1 MIDERG
7 PDAIDGSQF
16 VDEVAGRVGHQC
28 FGLRGGFPVLYF
40 HGWPG
45 SAVEGRLLDA
55 AARALGLDIV
65 VLERPGMGGSGAA
78 AGRCEDIASW
88 AQVAVRFAAF
98 RGWARY
104 GVAAVSGGGPYALAM
119 AVLDPERVA
128 AVTVGCCA
136 ARFEFAALN
145 RLMNP
150 FDRLLLECWRRRPG
164 IGVPALNLLKTR
176 LDRRSFAAANWP
188 RTLFLGGPDREVLA
202 DPGVQA
208 VLSENLLA
216 ALGPGPE
223 GALADLER
231 LFGNWGFEPAFGT
244 EVPVTLSYGVE
255 DRIVRPHEAIASLG
269 CPQSAVSIVPGE
281 GHYSL
286 AIRQT
291 ERILR
296 PLEQAVR
303 QEGTKTSGE
312 SNASGR

>member
-1 MIDERG
+1 MTDAPASG
-7 PDAIDGSQF
+7 PASGPPFFDPQ
-16 VDEVAGRVGHQC
+16 AGRVGYEA
-28 FGLRGGFPVLYF
+28 FGLRGGFPVLYC

-45 SAVEGRLLDA
+45 SAVEGRLLHVP
-55 AARALGLDIV
+55 AARLGLEIV
-65 VLERPGMGGSGAA
+65 VLERPGMGASGPA
-78 AGRCEDIASW
+78 AGGCGDVKSW
-88 AQVAVRFAAF
+88 AQVAVRFADA
-98 RGWARY
+98 RGWTRY

-136 ARFEFAALN
+136 ARFERAALT

-164 IGVPALNLLKTR
+164 IGGPALNLLKAR
-176 LDRRSFAAANWP
+176 LERHSFAAANWP

-202 DPGVQA
+202 DPEVQT

-216 ALGPGPE
+216 ALAAGPE
-223 GALADLER
+223 GALVDLGR
-231 LFGNWGFEPAFGT
+231 LFGPWGFEPRFDAD
-244 EVPVTLSYGVE
+244 VPVTLTYGVE
-255 DRIVRPHEAIASLG
+255 DRIVRPREAIASLG
-269 CPQSAVSIVPGE
+269 CPGSAVSLVAGE

-296 PLEQAVR
+296 PIGQAAAAP
-303 QEGTKTSGE
+303 G
-312 SNASGR
+312 